1 MQTLSFGFGTAVMA
15 TSLAIFR
22 TGLYGKKGF
31 QLSLKIWSV
40 SELYMSNGFGPPGTT
55 RHFPPPPI
63 RCHSALACVPAVTQ
77 KKQITLEK
85 RASHQYLSASKL

>member
-55 RHFPPPPI
+55 LPPI
-63 RCHSALACVPAVTQ
+63 SCHSTSACVPAVTQ
-77 KKQITLEK
+77 EKQITLEK
-85 RASHQYLSASKL
+85 RVL